1 MDIVINI
8 QDNYY
13 ERLVTDFN
21 NVTDSVS
28 IGVKD
33 ILFSVKNGTPLPKGH
48 GDLIDKG
55 KFKKWIDTQDGDKLM
70 TEYYLD
76 ALDMQETI
84 VGGSHDGD
92 ID

>member
-1 MDIVINI
+1 MKEVELVIKIPEEEYKKISNSNPSYADDFSI
-8 QDNYY
+8 YY
-13 ERLVTDFN
+13 A
-21 NVTDSVS
+21 
-28 IGVKD
+28 I
-33 ILFSVKNGTPLPKGH
+33 KNGTSLPKH

-55 KFKKWIDTQDGDKLM
+55 KFKKWIETQDGDKLM

-76 ALDMQETI
+76 ALNAQETI

>member
-1 MDIVINI
+1 MEDIEVVIKI
-8 QDNYY
+8 PEELY
-13 ERLVTDFN
+13 EIIKNPKKLETMYHASRVCQA
-21 NVTDSVS
+21 
-28 IGVKD
+28 IC
-33 ILFSVKNGTPLPKGH
+33 NGTPLPEGH

-55 KFKKWIDTQDGDKLM
+55 KFKKWIETQDGDRLM

-84 VGGSHDGD
+84 VGGSHDED